1 MVRTEM
7 LVLGERRFQWLEA
20 GDASSPNILVWL
32 HAFPV
37 SSAMWTAQLEAVP
50 AGWRM
55 IAPDLA
61 GFGGTTDHDGPPSID
76 DFAVDIERLLRSLDA
91 GPIVLGGLSM
101 GGYAAFAFHRRAPNR
116 LRALILADTRS
127 AADTPAVRQA
137 RQTMLELLDRHGA
150 AGVADDMLPKLLGAT
165 SHRSRAGLES
175 HVRALIEANSV
186 EGLRR
191 AIIRLRDR
199 PDATPQLR
207 QIHVPVLVIAGEE
220 DAVTPVDD
228 ARALSTGV
236 RDARLAILPE
246 AGHLSNIENPDS
258 FNAVLRPWLAGL

>member
-1 MVRTEM
+1 M

-20 GDASSPNILVWL
+20 GDANSTNVLVWL

-37 SSAMWTAQLEAVP
+37 SSAMWRAQLEAAP

-76 DFAVDIERLLRSLDA
+76 DFARDVEQLLMSLDT
-91 GPIVLGGLSM
+91 GPVVLGGLSM
-101 GGYAAFAFHRRAPNR
+101 GGYAAFAYHRFAPKR
-116 LRALILADTRS
+116 LRAMILADTRS

-137 RQTMLELLDRHGA
+137 RQAMLDVLDRRGA
-150 AGVADDMLPKLLGAT
+150 TGVADEMLPKLLGAT
-165 SHRSRAGLES
+165 SRRTRADLES
-175 HVRALIEANSV
+175 RVRALIEANSV

-199 PDATPQLR
+199 PDATPQLS
-207 QIHVPVLVIAGEE
+207 QIQVPVLVIVGEE
-220 DAVTPVDD
+220 DAVTPIDD
-228 ARALSTGV
+228 ARALSTGM
-236 RDARLAILPE
+236 RDARLVILPG

-258 FNAVLRPWLAGL
+258 FNAALRPWVAGL